1 MRRETDA
8 AMQPDSMT
16 VERGDALERVVAAR
30 MTIAGQIVR
39 SAENAED
46 RRPRTRAQ
54 RFAKVVEKRH
64 RFGPVQLVES
74 GYGFS
79 IDRHRPSWNNYDYIY
94 HISRTCSTNEI
105 SSDSLADLLIPC
117 WDIAPET
124 AQEVTYCSKGLITA
138 FSITAQVDLSS

>member
-16 VERGDALERVVAAR
+16 VELGDALERVVAAR

-54 RFAKVVEKRH
+54 RFAKVVESATGLVRYNLSRADMVSASIGIDPPGTITTTSTILVVIVPQT
-64 RFGPVQLVES
+64 RFPLIRLPICSYRAG
-74 GYGFS
+74 
-79 IDRHRPSWNNYDYIY
+79 
-94 HISRTCSTNEI
+94 ISRRKRRRKSH
-105 SSDSLADLLIPC
+105 
-117 WDIAPET
+117 IARK
-124 AQEVTYCSKGLITA
+124 A
-138 FSITAQVDLSS
+138 